1 MQNWNAPIS
10 VQGCFILLQSVKKE
24 QHWWTTNHSYHGL
37 TENKQ
42 KIIRRAWLNNIDITF
57 VLMMCI
63 HGWTYNIS
71 YNLKFTT
78 KRYNHWGC
86 GNLESQYG
94 PASLHHQTSIW
105 ACLQPSWLCQKGQKS
120 PEEHVDSGTAPP
132 KYRIR
137 PIKLPRWL
145 YPILPKDK
153 EIARSTILKLKRKFH
168 SHEKEKTWKVHLQKQ
183 DFVLKSPSRKVQ

>member
-1 MQNWNAPIS
+1 MYPRLN
-10 VQGCFILLQSVKKE
+10 VQCQLCF
-24 QHWWTTNHSYHGL
+24 G
-37 TENKQ
+37 
-42 KIIRRAWLNNIDITF
+42 
-57 VLMMCI
+57 
-63 HGWTYNIS
+63 

-78 KRYNHWGC
+78 TMYNHWGC
-86 GNLESQYG
+86 GNLQSQYG

-168 SHEKEKTWKVHLQKQ
+168 SHEKEKTWKVRLQNQ
-183 DFVLKSPSRKVQ
+183 DFVLKSHLQGKSNRRWTSGRSAEWCIKCLVRCATRAMLGRRAEN